1 MNHTEKKHGKY
12 RKEHKRHRECSVRVL
27 TYVETGVP
35 EEEESK
41 NEAIFEEIAGNALST
56 LIKKTLSE

>member
-1 MNHTEKKHGKY
+1 MQ
-12 RKEHKRHRECSVRVL
+12 RKSL

-41 NEAIFEEIAGNALST
+41 NEAIFEEIAGNAISKLT
-56 LIKKTLSE
+56 KKCIK

>member
-1 MNHTEKKHGKY
+1 MQCK
-12 RKEHKRHRECSVRVL
+12 SL

-41 NEAIFEEIAGNALST
+41 NEAIFEEIAGNAISKLT
-56 LIKKTLSE
+56 KKYIK